1 MTTAPLCDDRMEV
14 FLIAHTEENMGKKPE
29 PLASEVSAKKVV
41 NSKTPVAAVPQ
52 SEINRAEINGA
63 EINRAE
69 INGSPSEETVRI
81 GAYMRWDAAGRPGGD
96 GVGFWLEA
104 EQDLLAGD
112 VPVAGKI
119 LQKR

>member
-1 MTTAPLCDDRMEV
+1 
-14 FLIAHTEENMGKKPE
+14 MGKKPE

-41 NSKTPVAAVPQ
+41 NSKTPVAAAPQ
-52 SEINRAEINGA
+52 A

-69 INGSPSEETVRI
+69 INRAEIKKAEINRAEISTSPPEETVRI

-96 GVGFWLEA
+96 GVRFWLEA

-112 VPVAGKI
+112 VPLAGKI

>member
-1 MTTAPLCDDRMEV
+1 
-14 FLIAHTEENMGKKPE
+14 MGKKPE

-41 NSKTPVAAVPQ
+41 NSQTPVPAIPKP
-52 SEINRAEINGA
+52 

-69 INGSPSEETVRI
+69 INGSSSEETVRI

-112 VPVAGKI
+112 VPVAGRI